1 MMNGKVEIKL
11 LGFFGKAYGSNK
23 VTLEI
28 SGASNLREIIKRL
41 VDSSEDLK
49 RVLIDPVLESPLPNS
64 VILVNNKDISAL
76 RGLET
81 PVMNGD
87 KIVIIPV
94 IHGG

>member
-1 MMNGKVEIKL
+1 MNGKVEIKL
-11 LGFFGKAYGSNK
+11 LGLFGKLYGSNK

-28 SGASNLREIIKRL
+28 VGTSNLREVIMRL
-41 VDSSEDLK
+41 ADSSQDL
-49 RVLIDPVLESPLPNS
+49 RRILIDPVLESPLPNS
-64 VILVNNKDISAL
+64 VILVNNRDISAL

-81 PVMNGD
+81 PIMNGD